1 MASNS
6 RRARRAKSKVNMTL
20 EQIVADLNSA
30 IGQLDNFAQQAAAD
44 ETTNRAVVARLTQGV
59 VLAGTAIEIL
69 GGLVQAEKMAEAAAA
84 ATTEDSTDE

>member
-30 IGQLDNFAQQAAAD
+30 IGQLDNFAQQAASD